1 MDVKKVNRYTGTQV
15 HNLTCLLVSLFT
27 CLLVSCS
34 ASTRPIIKI
43 GLVAPFEGRYREVGE
58 EVVYAVR
65 LAVREANEAGGI
77 SGYSVELMAY
87 DDMGDPDLAAEQAH
101 KLVTDPQ
108 VVGVVGHWLESTSL
122 AAAPIYADAG
132 IPFLAT
138 TQSTD
143 LDPAAFRLW
152 HTNEQFRAY
161 GEQLGATTICDAD
174 CSSSLEDLS
183 SLQSLVSTQ
192 SVQSQVIGP
201 PLWGLN
207 QFPRL
212 AGDAAESVFVITPSP
227 LPADSTD
234 PTFTDRYRAIAP
246 GPQPRFLAVLAYDA
260 TKVLLN
266 AIRLNIDLSKLP
278 TRKGVEASLTQ
289 INYDG
294 LSERI
299 QFDADRDWA
308 VATGWAY
315 EWEDG
320 ALISASSQ

>member
-1 MDVKKVNRYTGTQV
+1 MAVNKVHRYTGVQV
-15 HNLTCLLVSLFT
+15 GKFTYLLVSLCT
-27 CLLVSCS
+27 CVLVSCS
-34 ASTRPIIKI
+34 ASTRPVIKI
-43 GLVAPFEGRYREVGE
+43 GLVASFEGRYREIGE

-101 KLVTDPQ
+101 KLTTDPQ
-108 VVGVVGHWLESTSL
+108 VVGVVGHWLESTTL
-122 AAAPIYADAG
+122 AAAPIYAGAG
-132 IPFLAT
+132 IPFIAT
-138 TQSTD
+138 SQSTD

-152 HTNEQFRAY
+152 LTNEQLLAY

-183 SLQSLVSTQ
+183 SLQSLVSNQQ
-192 SVQSQVIGP
+192 SSIIGP

-212 AGDAAESVFVITPSP
+212 AGDAIDNVLIITPSP

-234 PTFTDRYRAIAP
+234 PTFADRYRAIAP
-246 GPQPRFLAVLAYDA
+246 GPQPRFLAILAYDA
-260 TKVLLN
+260 TKVLLES
-266 AIRLNIDLSKLP
+266 IRLNIDLSKLP
-278 TRKGVEASLTQ
+278 TRNGVEAALTQ
-289 INYDG
+289 INSDG
-294 LSERI
+294 LSGPI

-308 VATGWAY
+308 GATGWAY
-315 EWEDG
+315 EWENG
-320 ALISASSQ
+320 TLISAPSQ